1 MDVSIATPLL
11 VSFLLATVRAAAWLF
26 VAPPFASRAVPN
38 TVKAV
43 VAFALAL
50 PVAPRL
56 QVQTETLDTAELIS
70 SVVLQAFIGLALGFV
85 TYMLFAAVQAAGDLI
100 DLFGGFQLASG
111 YDPLS
116 ATQNSVFG
124 RLTSQLA
131 TMLLFAF
138 NGHLL
143 MIRGFESSYDA
154 VPLGTGL
161 KLDHVLS
168 TFTTAV
174 GQLLLAAMQIAAPL
188 IGVLFVVDVGL
199 GLLTR
204 IAPALNAFQLGFPAK
219 ILATLLLFGACV
231 PLLPAAV
238 ERVTG
243 LSLSA
248 MAAILGTG
256 GGA

>member
-1 MDVSIATPLL
+1 MNVSIATPLL

-26 VAPPFASRAVPN
+26 VAPPFSSRAVP
-38 TVKAV
+38 TPVKAV
-43 VAFALAL
+43 IAFALAL

-56 QVQTETLDTAELIS
+56 KVDVTGFDTAALVS
-70 SVVLQAFIGLALGFV
+70 AVVLQTFIGMALGFV
-85 TYMLFAAVQAAGDLI
+85 TYLLFAAIQAAGDLI

-116 ATQNSVFG
+116 MTQNSVFG
-124 RLTSQLA
+124 RLTSQIS

-143 MIRGFESSYDA
+143 MVRGFESSYDA

-161 KLDHVLS
+161 DLDRIMHVL
-168 TFTTAV
+168 TTCL
-174 GQLLLAAMQIAAPL
+174 GQFVLAALQIAAPM

-219 ILATLLLFGACV
+219 ILATLLIFGACV
-231 PLLPAAV
+231 PLLPSAV
-238 ERVTG
+238 QRITD
-243 LSLSA
+243 LCLHA
-248 MAAILGTG
+248 MAATMGMG
-256 GGA
+256 G